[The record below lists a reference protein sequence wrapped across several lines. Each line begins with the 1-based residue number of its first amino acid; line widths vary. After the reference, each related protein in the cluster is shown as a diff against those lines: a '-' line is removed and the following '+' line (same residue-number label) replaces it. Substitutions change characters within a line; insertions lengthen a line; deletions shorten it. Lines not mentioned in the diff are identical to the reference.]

1 MFDLIR
7 RHLLLDLFLADRRVG
22 VAADGAEHVPHIGA
36 HQVGLRQPGANLVIP
51 AHARLRPGMPFHR
64 GAQVPFEGADL
75 VLLDPEPQGVHH
87 ADQFFCLGIARPGR
101 GPKRL
106 AGLLKAACFHQVAR
120 LFQLRPSREGQKK
133 SDTKSDG
140 IPMKIRRKSDQL
152 FHALLLLLGLAVPAA
167 ALDLPDP
174 LTDADF
180 IQFDPDQ
187 AQLGQLLFYDK
198 LLSGNQNIS
207 CGTCHHHEHGSSDGL
222 SLGIGEGGVG
232 LGPDR
237 TPGEGRSRI
246 HARIPRNAPALW
258 NLAHRDIDTLF
269 HDGRLSKSDLFGNEF
284 NSPAEEF
291 LPTGLNSILAAQALF
306 PMTAEHEMAGNPGEN
321 EVAGAVKDRV
331 DKAWPIIAKHV
342 RMNPGYGQ
350 MFVAAFDHIEAPED
364 VTIVDIVNAIAA
376 FIGTEFRSDNSAFD
390 AYLKGNTNA
399 LNPQEM
405 RGMELFYSVGCSGCH
420 AGPLLSDQA
429 FHDIGLPQ
437 FGPGRTRKW
446 DPMPRDVGRMSESDD
461 LEDAY
466 RFRTPSL
473 RNIALTAPYGH
484 NGAMPT
490 LDDMVR
496 HHADPRLSQQS
507 WRPQMASLRPV
518 SWLEKTDFI
527 IRSDRIEMERQLAR
541 VEVDLPGLTDQ
552 DITDIVAFLN
562 CLTDKSDLS
571 MPLGVPKAVPSGLP
585 VD

>member
-1 MFDLIR
+1 M
-7 RHLLLDLFLADRRVG
+7 
-22 VAADGAEHVPHIGA
+22 
-36 HQVGLRQPGANLVIP
+36 
-51 AHARLRPGMPFHR
+51 
-64 GAQVPFEGADL
+64 
-75 VLLDPEPQGVHH
+75 
-87 ADQFFCLGIARPGR
+87 
-101 GPKRL
+101 
-106 AGLLKAACFHQVAR
+106 
-120 LFQLRPSREGQKK
+120 
-133 SDTKSDG
+133 
-140 IPMKIRRKSDQL
+140 
-152 FHALLLLLGLAVPAA
+152 PAA

-174 LTDADF
+174 LTEADF
-180 IQFDPDQ
+180 IQFDPQQ

-198 LLSGNQNIS
+198 ILSGNQNIS
-207 CGTCHHHEHGSSDGL
+207 CGTCHHHDLGSSDGL

-232 LGPDR
+232 LGPNR

-321 EVAGAVKDRV
+321 EIAGAVKNRV
-331 DKAWPIIAKHV
+331 DKAWPIIAKRV
-342 RMNPGYGQ
+342 RSNTEYGE

-364 VTIVDIVNAIAA
+364 VTIVEIVNAIAA
-376 FIGTEFRSDNSAFD
+376 FVGTEFRSDNSAFD
-390 AYLKGNTNA
+390 AYLKGDTGA
-399 LNPQEM
+399 LNAQEM
-405 RGMELFYSVGCSGCH
+405 RGMELFYTVGCSGCH

-429 FHDIGLPQ
+429 FHNIGLPQ

-446 DPMPRDVGRMSESDD
+446 DPMPRDVGRMGESDE

-490 LDDMVR
+490 LEDMVR
-496 HHADPRLSQQS
+496 HHANPRVSQQT
-507 WRPQMASLRPV
+507 WRPQMAALRSV
-518 SWLEKTDFI
+518 RWLEKTDFI

-541 VEVDLPGLTDQ
+541 VEVDLPGLSDQ
-552 DITDIVAFLN
+552 DIADIVAFLN
-562 CLTDKSDLS
+562 SLTDKSEAS
-571 MPLGVPKAVPSGLP
+571 MPLGVPETVPSGLP